1 MKNLFLAVSVF
12 LASLAYGQ
20 DSSVKKLMKLAEKGD
35 VKAQS
40 ELAEAYLKGK
50 GVKRSFQDAALW
62 LEKVAETGDAQ
73 AQYQL
78 AHLHLDGKGMPKSE
92 EKGAEWLAKA
102 AENGNQKAEQE
113 LALCYRDGRG
123 VPQSTEKYYAWIEK
137 NADNEKAETLLDLAK
152 AYYAGDGVTKDVNK
166 AKFWADKAAKKGN
179 KDAELL
185 LATWVYEINPSN
197 PEAIQ
202 RLMQVAEKGDTEAQ
216 AMIGESYLNGKGVEQ
231 SESKAIEWFE
241 KAAAKGNATALYH
254 LANFYFYGNSP
265 LIGKFPKKALDYYT
279 QAANKGNVDAQRQ
292 LAVCL
297 YNGIGGAASQRDA
310 FNWILKAVNANPSPI
325 TENNLA
331 VCYATGNGTRQ
342 SVAQAVELFR
352 KAADAGDVTAQYNL
366 GTLLLEEPQQDVKKA
381 FEYLE
386 KAAAQ
391 NHLLALKK
399 LGDLNFT
406 GKYTNQSYARAF
418 EYYNKAAKLTP
429 TPENQMLD
437 YFYQGQADA
446 YADVLFTLSQ
456 CYADGK
462 GVKKSPRE
470 AAKWAMK
477 AADLSHKGAFDWLLK
492 KVEANDL
499 KETPEV
505 ILTVAD
511 GYFYGKGVK
520 KQNDKAFA
528 LYEKLAK
535 QQDNTQAQKRLI
547 EYYFEAK
554 NPQKDEEK
562 AVYWSERVA
571 KKGDAETQ
579 YNLGKHYM
587 TLVPDVAPAPKEKPA
602 PAPKTPAPAKGKTT
616 TVTTAAATAT
626 PTTRTRVRPSA
637 RPTITENTPAKAPA
651 VNNRTVAQ
659 HRVAHNAPAPKTPM
673 KRLNEHKGVLW
684 LSKAAE
690 QNNVA
695 ALTELGAY
703 YESKQDFGQAVT
715 QYQKAAHREYAEGQ
729 YKLGNCYYNGSG
741 LERSNEKAADYY
753 KRAARQGYAPAQFR
767 LGNCYYHGE
776 GIQQSDAR
784 AIDWFDQACDSGEKQ
799 ACDMLKVAVA
809 KK

>member
-1 MKNLFLAVSVF
+1 M
-12 LASLAYGQ
+12 
-20 DSSVKKLMKLAEKGD
+20 
-35 VKAQS
+35 
-40 ELAEAYLKGK
+40 
-50 GVKRSFQDAALW
+50 
-62 LEKVAETGDAQ
+62 
-73 AQYQL
+73 
-78 AHLHLDGKGMPKSE
+78 
-92 EKGAEWLAKA
+92 
-102 AENGNQKAEQE
+102 
-113 LALCYRDGRG
+113 
-123 VPQSTEKYYAWIEK
+123 
-137 NADNEKAETLLDLAK
+137 
-152 AYYAGDGVTKDVNK
+152 
-166 AKFWADKAAKKGN
+166 
-179 KDAELL
+179 
-185 LATWVYEINPSN
+185 
-197 PEAIQ
+197 
-202 RLMQVAEKGDTEAQ
+202 
-216 AMIGESYLNGKGVEQ
+216 
-231 SESKAIEWFE
+231 
-241 KAAAKGNATALYH
+241 
-254 LANFYFYGNSP
+254 
-265 LIGKFPKKALDYYT
+265 
-279 QAANKGNVDAQRQ
+279 
-292 LAVCL
+292 
-297 YNGIGGAASQRDA
+297 
-310 FNWILKAVNANPSPI
+310 
-325 TENNLA
+325 
-331 VCYATGNGTRQ
+331 
-342 SVAQAVELFR
+342 
-352 KAADAGDVTAQYNL
+352 
-366 GTLLLEEPQQDVKKA
+366 LEEPQQDVKKA

-399 LGDLNFT
+399 LGDLNFA

-437 YFYQGQADA
+437 YFYQGQTDA

-456 CYADGK
+456 CYADGR
-462 GVKKSPRE
+462 GVKKSPRD
-470 AAKWAMK
+470 AAKWAVK
-477 AADLSHKGAFDWLLK
+477 SADLSHKGAFDWLLK

-547 EYYFEAK
+547 EYYLEVR

-587 TLVPDVAPAPKEKPA
+587 TLVPDVAPTPKEKPKA
-602 PAPKTPAPAKGKTT
+602 TPAPAKGKTT
-616 TVTTAAATAT
+616 TLTTATAATTAT
-626 PTTRTRVRPSA
+626 ATTRTRVRPSV
-637 RPTITENTPAKAPA
+637 RPTITETTPAKAPV
-651 VNNRTVAQ
+651 VNNR
-659 HRVAHNAPAPKTPM
+659 HNVRSTATAKTPM

-703 YESKQDFGQAVT
+703 YESKQDFGQAVN

>member
-1 MKNLFLAVSVF
+1 M
-12 LASLAYGQ
+12 
-20 DSSVKKLMKLAEKGD
+20 
-35 VKAQS
+35 
-40 ELAEAYLKGK
+40 
-50 GVKRSFQDAALW
+50 
-62 LEKVAETGDAQ
+62 
-73 AQYQL
+73 
-78 AHLHLDGKGMPKSE
+78 
-92 EKGAEWLAKA
+92 
-102 AENGNQKAEQE
+102 
-113 LALCYRDGRG
+113 
-123 VPQSTEKYYAWIEK
+123 
-137 NADNEKAETLLDLAK
+137 
-152 AYYAGDGVTKDVNK
+152 
-166 AKFWADKAAKKGN
+166 
-179 KDAELL
+179 
-185 LATWVYEINPSN
+185 
-197 PEAIQ
+197 
-202 RLMQVAEKGDTEAQ
+202 
-216 AMIGESYLNGKGVEQ
+216 
-231 SESKAIEWFE
+231 
-241 KAAAKGNATALYH
+241 
-254 LANFYFYGNSP
+254 
-265 LIGKFPKKALDYYT
+265 
-279 QAANKGNVDAQRQ
+279 
-292 LAVCL
+292 
-297 YNGIGGAASQRDA
+297 
-310 FNWILKAVNANPSPI
+310 
-325 TENNLA
+325 
-331 VCYATGNGTRQ
+331 
-342 SVAQAVELFR
+342 
-352 KAADAGDVTAQYNL
+352 
-366 GTLLLEEPQQDVKKA
+366 
-381 FEYLE
+381 
-386 KAAAQ
+386 
-391 NHLLALKK
+391 
-399 LGDLNFT
+399 
-406 GKYTNQSYARAF
+406 
-418 EYYNKAAKLTP
+418 
-429 TPENQMLD
+429 
-437 YFYQGQADA
+437 
-446 YADVLFTLSQ
+446 
-456 CYADGK
+456 
-462 GVKKSPRE
+462 
-470 AAKWAMK
+470 
-477 AADLSHKGAFDWLLK
+477 LK

-637 RPTITENTPAKAPA
+637 RPTITENTPANAPA